1 MSGGKSLPSRRYRN
15 GYRELEPRGKRQE
28 ARGPFAVHFW
38 SPPHQPLAA
47 SGGRHWNGPIMS
59 SIVCP
64 SVCVC
69 VLALIV
75 GCLGGKSG
83 RKSGQRKIG
92 PPTMINTYK
101 RTHTYKLFHQ
111 LGVIVYPS
119 ILSWFSFQVFEF
131 SEALLI
137 GVTGMKL
144 LVQEIFVYF
153 FVFLK
158 YNSLIKRTVSC
169 IHYVVQILLQH

>member
-1 MSGGKSLPSRRYRN
+1 
-15 GYRELEPRGKRQE
+15 
-28 ARGPFAVHFW
+28 
-38 SPPHQPLAA
+38 
-47 SGGRHWNGPIMS
+47 
-59 SIVCP
+59 
-64 SVCVC
+64 
-69 VLALIV
+69 
-75 GCLGGKSG
+75 
-83 RKSGQRKIG
+83 
-92 PPTMINTYK
+92 MINTYK

-169 IHYVVQILLQH
+169 IHYVVQILLQHWYVDELLNLSHHHNVLQKKEHIRNTIG